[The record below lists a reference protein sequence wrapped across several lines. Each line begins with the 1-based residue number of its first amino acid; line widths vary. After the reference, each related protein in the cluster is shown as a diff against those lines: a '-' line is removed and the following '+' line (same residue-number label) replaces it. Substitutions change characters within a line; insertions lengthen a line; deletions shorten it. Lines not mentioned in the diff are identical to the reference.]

1 MQMMAESLP
10 SILQKLNNQ
19 NFSVINKMADFDWF
33 TLFGKST
40 LTINGREAGGLSLTS
55 CFAFR
60 RASYTVIN
68 CLVIWHN

>member
-55 CFAFR
+55 C
-60 RASYTVIN
+60 I
-68 CLVIWHN
+68 CLSEGFLYCDKLSSNLA